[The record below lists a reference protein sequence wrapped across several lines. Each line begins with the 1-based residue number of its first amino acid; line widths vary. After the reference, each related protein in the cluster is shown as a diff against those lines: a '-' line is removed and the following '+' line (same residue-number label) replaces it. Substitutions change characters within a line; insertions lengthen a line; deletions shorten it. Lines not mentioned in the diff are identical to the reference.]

1 MPRHLATKN
10 FWKGVARPG
19 DSPNNP
25 GEVQTFKRSRL
36 TILHREIFEIIVS
49 GDSTVPFHWNG
60 VPTDES
66 LICGFWIHLQ
76 HNSEGALLLIIHSQC
91 YVCEVLLI
99 FLEEW
104 VNLPLTCQLE
114 LMILFFLFW
123 TSHNMKYPAFS
134 SRQSR
139 HHSPGSHASHLAT
152 LAAGEC
158 SGRFHHHHYLHSHQF
173 QPGSKLSS
181 FQSSSSLV
189 ISKGLETHAG
199 TRVRVLRVRVEV
211 RIFQPLPNP
220 YPQCGWRVT
229 RTVLQRV
236 ESRNKQYIS
245 HMSTKKRWGRSLG
258 KAP

>member
-1 MPRHLATKN
+1 MKEEFKLFLSSFCEASTLPPAKHLSTFSVVGETSPSHLAMPRHLATKN

-66 LICGFWIHLQ
+66 LICGFWIHPQ

-104 VNLPLTCQLE
+104 VNLPLTWQLE

-123 TSHNMKYPAFS
+123 TSHNMKYPAFLS
-134 SRQSR
+134 HQSH
-139 HHSPGSHASHLAT
+139 HHSPGSHTSHLAT

-158 SGRFHHHHYLHSHQF
+158 SGRFHHHPS
-173 QPGSKLSS
+173 
-181 FQSSSSLV
+181 
-189 ISKGLETHAG
+189 IS
-199 TRVRVLRVRVEV
+199 TR
-211 RIFQPLPNP
+211 
-220 YPQCGWRVT
+220 
-229 RTVLQRV
+229 
-236 ESRNKQYIS
+236 K
-245 HMSTKKRWGRSLG
+245 
-258 KAP
+258 